1 MHACTPARSVPCHL
15 PLFRIDT
22 QCICLALSPLL
33 FPFPPSP
40 FPSSHIYIRH
50 GQDNR
55 SDQGTSKTARQRLP
69 PLSSAV
75 RAYAIAG
82 AEVVVNPS
90 PQHVLASRPR
100 LRRTSRPPGQGRE
113 RLLAGAAAPRLQAS
127 RRRPR
132 RAVPPGLP
140 AEAAPRLQAGAASAS
155 RPGLLRHASGPPGRG
170 RTVPC
175 LQASRLRPRSASR
188 PRPRAPGPPLGWDRR
203 TRHSSGRGRCARR
216 ASSQVG
222 RPPVAPPP
230 AAPDLEK
237 IEMESGEIQ
246 RI

>member
-1 MHACTPARSVPCHL
+1 MATGVVRTLSFLLITCRRTPCMPCLISFRPPSSTTLHASSLHQHSTLMHACTPGRSVPCHL

-40 FPSSHIYIRH
+40 FPSSHRYIRH

-90 PQHVLASRPR
+90 PQHVLVFHKTLFSIY
-100 LRRTSRPPGQGRE
+100 T
-113 RLLAGAAAPRLQAS
+113 
-127 RRRPR
+127 
-132 RAVPPGLP
+132 
-140 AEAAPRLQAGAASAS
+140 
-155 RPGLLRHASGPPGRG
+155 
-170 RTVPC
+170 
-175 LQASRLRPRSASR
+175 
-188 PRPRAPGPPLGWDRR
+188 
-203 TRHSSGRGRCARR
+203 
-216 ASSQVG
+216 
-222 RPPVAPPP
+222 PPVLNYGKPLFVPLPPSKLQIP
-230 AAPDLEK
+230 LAFFEK
-237 IEMESGEIQ
+237 GKKPV
-246 RI
+246 